1 MDYLDTEPPYVSGF
15 GQSCNPRTDVR
26 QLRLEFAFTQSRLA
40 SASGFFERQ
49 GKLGQDKMILSL
61 ASVRR

>member
-26 QLRLEFAFTQSRLA
+26 QLRLEFCLHLQQPHVA
-40 SASGFFERQ
+40 SEVFSMRA
-49 GKLGQDKMILSL
+49 
-61 ASVRR
+61 